1 MPAKEYVRR
10 TCHGHPVA
18 DSNGKV
24 YVHRRELYDRIGPG
38 PHRCLWCGWDGLEW
52 GLAQGDPNNLIV
64 DHLNSDRADNRPDNL
79 APTHK
84 WCNDNRFMIEHLD
97 LPWSLWEHVAPADRP
112 PLYNPGTKRETPAA
126 VELVRQVAVEGVE
139 WRLDPLPHHATTE
152 PEKRRRLPLADGFRS
167 WDSALA
173 PPEAELVERF
183 PQLHRL
189 TR

>member
-10 TCHGHPVA
+10 TCRGHAVA

-24 YVHRRELYDRIGPG
+24 YVHRQALYDRIGPG

-52 GLAQGDPNNLIV
+52 GLGQSDPNNLIV

-79 APTHK
+79 AATHK
-84 WCNDNRFMIEHLD
+84 WCNDNRFMIERLD
-97 LPWSLWEHVAPADRP
+97 LPWSLWENVAPGDRP
-112 PLYNPGTKRETPAA
+112 PMYNPGTKRETSAA
-126 VELVRQVAVEGVE
+126 LELVRKVAVEGFE
-139 WRLDPLPHHATTE
+139 PPPEPLPQPAQ
-152 PEKRRRLPLADGFRS
+152 EKRRRLPLADGLRS
-167 WDSALA
+167 WDDALA
-173 PPEAELVERF
+173 RPPASLVERF